1 MAKKI
6 YSTFQIKAIVYS
18 FSNKEIIFWLIL
30 NSHFSPTPYYGNVI
44 KRNIT
49 KCLNIKTY

>member
-1 MAKKI
+1 MTKKI

-30 NSHFSPTPYYGNVI
+30 NSHFFTNAILWQCNQEEYN
-44 KRNIT
+44 
-49 KCLNIKTY
+49 